1 MKRDGSM
8 GLLTRLY
15 GKRWEGE
22 ENLHL
27 ILHQHYQIAAN
38 KHRALECETNDS
50 APARLPL
57 YETSISWKKNKTSKL
72 QFYQPRQSEQFTVKL
87 KITITVKPK
96 MKSALSLSRAQPQSD
111 NVPRPLQIRTMMN
124 RPLSSQS
131 SVDQRDLSWFI
142 PHSRC

>member
-1 MKRDGSM
+1 MKARSQPLMRSGSHPLICLRSGPVKRDGSM
-8 GLLTRLY
+8 GLMLLTRLY

-96 MKSALSLSRAQPQSD
+96 MKSALSLSCSATVS
-111 NVPRPLQIRTMMN
+111 
-124 RPLSSQS
+124 
-131 SVDQRDLSWFI
+131 
-142 PHSRC
+142 